1 MINKIIITGATG
13 LIGKSICK
21 TLLQQG
27 KEITIFSRNPDR
39 AMQEVAGAANY
50 VKWDYNDPDEWKE
63 YLNIND
69 AVIHLAGANLG
80 AKRWNKA
87 YKKLA
92 YDSRVISTQNLV
104 EAIAAVDEK
113 PKAFICASA
122 VGFYGNRGDD
132 YLSEDEEPADNY
144 LAKLC
149 TDWEKEAEKVENF
162 GVRRV
167 SVRTGLVLSKDEG
180 LLKQMVPAFK
190 LFLGGYLGNGR
201 QWFPWIHIDDIAE
214 IYLHAIDNESAGGGL
229 SGAVNAASPGIVRM
243 KEFANVLGKVLQRP
257 SLFPIPKFTVKLL
270 KGELG
275 DYVMDSQKVAVNKL
289 LQNGYKFKF
298 ENLEKALRNILE

>member
-1 MINKIIITGATG
+1 MKKIILTGATG
-13 LIGKSICK
+13 SIGRKLV
-21 TLLQQG
+21 TDLLNRGDEVTVFTRNTETAKQ
-27 KEITIFSRNPDR
+27 KLPNTINF
-39 AMQEVAGAANY
+39 
-50 VKWDYNDPDEWKE
+50 VKWDYKKINTWKNE
-63 YLNIND
+63 LHGKDI
-69 AVIHLAGANLG
+69 VIHLAGANLA
-80 AKRWNKA
+80 AKRGNEK

-92 YDSRVISTQNLV
+92 YESRVISTQNLV

-113 PKAFICASA
+113 PKVFICASA

-167 SVRTGLVLSKDEG
+167 SVRTGLVLSKGEG

>member
-1 MINKIIITGATG
+1 M
-13 LIGKSICK
+13 
-21 TLLQQG
+21 
-27 KEITIFSRNPDR
+27 
-39 AMQEVAGAANY
+39 
-50 VKWDYNDPDEWKE
+50 
-63 YLNIND
+63 
-69 AVIHLAGANLG
+69 
-80 AKRWNKA
+80 
-87 YKKLA
+87 
-92 YDSRVISTQNLV
+92 
-104 EAIAAVDEK
+104 DEK

-214 IYLHAIDNESAGGGL
+214 IYLHAIDNESAGSGL